1 MNDTLPT
8 APSPEARLRG
18 LQAVLFD
25 LDGTLIDTVELILV
39 SMRHATR
46 AVLGADAPADD
57 VLMSGVGMPLL
68 TQFRDFAPDHADELL
83 RVYREFNHVH
93 HDGVAKAYPGTL
105 EVLAEL
111 RSRGIPMGI
120 VTSKGEVAAAMGI
133 DLFGLRRFADVIV
146 TADDVEI
153 HKPDPYPLAYAATLL
168 NVDLRYCVYVGDS
181 PHDMLAAVSGGAIP
195 VAALWGAFPPDQLL
209 APGPDF
215 AISDIRELPA
225 LLAGDTERFS
235 ARRSNEGAGPGPQ
248 GM

>member
-1 MNDTLPT
+1 MSDTPSII
-8 APSPEARLRG
+8 PSPEMRLQE

-46 AVLGADAPADD
+46 EVLGAVPPDD

-68 TQFRDFAPDHADELL
+68 TQFRDFAPDHVDELL

-93 HDGVAKAYPGTL
+93 HDDMAKAYPGTL

-111 RSRGIPMGI
+111 RSRGIRMGI
-120 VTSKGEVAAAMGI
+120 VTSKGDVAATMGI
-133 DLFGLRRFADVIV
+133 DRFGLREFAEVIV

-195 VAALWGAFPPDQLL
+195 VAALWGAFLPAEVL

-215 AISDIRELPA
+215 ALSDIRDLPA
-225 LLAGDTERFS
+225 LLAGDAERFT
-235 ARRSNEGAGPGPQ
+235 ARRS
-248 GM
+248 